1 MRGAS
6 ATRIGAVGGEASAG
20 RIYRR
25 RRPERTV
32 LHRLVRTHLETY
44 LARAEAADPIGG
56 GVPAHVEA
64 QFRAYLRCGVL
75 AHGFARAR
83 CSGCGE
89 DFLVAF
95 SCKGRG
101 ICPSC
106 NARRMAATAAHL
118 TDHVIPR
125 VPVRQ
130 WVLSVPKRL
139 RWHLHR
145 DPEAASAVLRILVR
159 ALRRTVR
166 ERSPGAGPDAQF
178 GAVTFLHRFGSSL
191 NPHFHY
197 HLCVLDGVFEGVEG
211 EGADGTESTRVRF
224 HEATGLRR
232 TDVEALQETVRRRV
246 LRWFERHGR
255 LEDHV
260 VDEMLAWGHGG
271 GFSLDASVRIAAHDR
286 VGLERLIRYCARPP
300 FALERLEWRE
310 GEDDPA
316 GEGVVLYHL
325 ARPAHD
331 GRTVV
336 RLTPLEL
343 LDRLATLLP
352 PPRVH
357 RHRYHG
363 VLAPNAA
370 LRPLVTPTL
379 PTARN
384 SVRSGP
390 RGSVRWARLLARIY
404 DARPLVCPACGERM
418 RLIAF
423 LTDPFSIRE
432 VLDHLEVPTRP
443 PRVRPPRGPPEP
455 TPELAL
461 EPVVPA

>member
-1 MRGAS
+1 MGDARR
-6 ATRIGAVGGEASAG
+6 TRVAG
-20 RIYRR
+20 RTGGTRAGGRVYRR

-44 LARAEAADPIGG
+44 LARAEAADPVGG

-166 ERSPGAGPDAQF
+166 ERSPGAGPGAQF

-197 HLCVLDGVFEGVEG
+197 HLCVLDGVFEGEEG
-211 EGADGTESTRVRF
+211 EGADGTELSRVRF

-260 VDEMLAWGHGG
+260 VDEMLGWGHGG

-286 VGLERLIRYCARPP
+286 VGLERLIRGHRREALVARGRPSPWSGWSGAKARTTPP
-300 FALERLEWRE
+300 GKGWCSTIWPGPPTTAGRWSGSPRSSCSTAWRRCCR
-310 GEDDPA
+310 
-316 GEGVVLYHL
+316 
-325 ARPAHD
+325 RP
-331 GRTVV
+331 GCT
-336 RLTPLEL
+336 
-343 LDRLATLLP
+343 AT
-352 PPRVH
+352 
-357 RHRYHG
+357 
-363 VLAPNAA
+363 A
-370 LRPLVTPTL
+370 T
-379 PTARN
+379 TAC
-384 SVRSGP
+384 SP
-390 RGSVRWARLLARIY
+390 
-404 DARPLVCPACGERM
+404 
-418 RLIAF
+418 
-423 LTDPFSIRE
+423 
-432 VLDHLEVPTRP
+432 PTRSSA
-443 PRVRPPRGPPEP
+443 RW
-455 TPELAL
+455 
-461 EPVVPA
+461 

>member
-1 MRGAS
+1 M
-6 ATRIGAVGGEASAG
+6 
-20 RIYRR
+20 
-25 RRPERTV
+25 
-32 LHRLVRTHLETY
+32 
-44 LARAEAADPIGG
+44 GG

-166 ERSPGAGPDAQF
+166 ERSPGAGPGAQF

-197 HLCVLDGVFEGVEG
+197 HLCVLDGIFEGVEG
-211 EGADGTESTRVRF
+211 EGTDGRDRGARASAFTRPPSSDARMS
-224 HEATGLRR
+224 RR
-232 TDVEALQETVRRRV
+232 SRRRSAAGCSATTLRARCPRTPPTARGPRRGRDARLGTWGRV
-246 LRWFERHGR
+246 LARRLRPHRRPRPGR
-255 LEDHV
+255 PRAADPR
-260 VDEMLAWGHGG
+260 APTR
-271 GFSLDASVRIAAHDR
+271 SVGR
-286 VGLERLIRYCARPP
+286 ARPP
-300 FALERLEWRE
+300 FALERLEWWGSE
-310 GEDDPA
+310 HDPS
-316 GEGVVLYHL
+316 GEGVVFYHL

-343 LDRLATLLP
+343 LDWLGTLLP

-370 LRPLVTPTL
+370 LRSLVTPTV
-379 PTARN
+379 PITR
-384 SVRSGP
+384 SSGP
-390 RGSVRWARLLARIY
+390 SRRRGPVRWARLLARIY
-404 DARPLVCPACGERM
+404 HARPLVCPGHRAKRGRGRTM
-418 RLIAF
+418 RLIARPASGGCP
-423 LTDPFSIRE
+423 TDPSSIRE
-432 VLDHLEVPTRP
+432 VLAHLEVPTRL
-443 PRVRPPRGPPEP
+443 PRVHPPCGPPEP
-455 TPELAL
+455 T
-461 EPVVPA
+461 VSV